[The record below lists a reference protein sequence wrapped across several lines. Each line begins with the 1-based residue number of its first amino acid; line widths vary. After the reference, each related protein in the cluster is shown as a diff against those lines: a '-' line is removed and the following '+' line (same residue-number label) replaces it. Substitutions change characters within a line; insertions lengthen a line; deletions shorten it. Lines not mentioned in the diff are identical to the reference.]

1 MATLKQL
8 RTRVS
13 SITNI
18 QRVTNAMYMVAAAKM
33 RRAQDAIESARPY
46 AEQLDLTLK
55 RLQGS
60 VDSDSHPLFQERP
73 AKRLAAV
80 VVTADRGLCG
90 GFNGNV
96 GRRARVELESYD
108 GKDVD
113 LNLTTVGRKGRDF
126 LRNRGFDADTH
137 HADVFRDLNF
147 GQASGIAQQLTSD
160 FAEGKVDRVL
170 LIYSQYHSVANQV
183 PVVEQLL
190 PIQSDST
197 DDSARAGNYLF
208 EPEPDQLLE
217 ALVPRHV
224 NFQVWSALLATNA
237 GFFAAQMTA
246 MDNATK
252 NAGDLVDELTR
263 EMNKERQSSITL
275 ELMDIIGGAEAVA

>member
-1 MATLKQL
+1 MTAPESRPATRLLLVTGLSGAGKSVTLKVLEDLGYEAIDNLPLRLVHNLVRDAEDAAPALALGLGL
-8 RTRVS
+8 RT
-13 SITNI
+13 
-18 QRVTNAMYMVAAAKM
+18 
-33 RRAQDAIESARPY
+33 
-46 AEQLDLTLK
+46 
-55 RLQGS
+55 
-60 VDSDSHPLFQERP
+60 
-73 AKRLAAV
+73 
-80 VVTADRGLCG
+80 
-90 GFNGNV
+90 
-96 GRRARVELESYD
+96 
-108 GKDVD
+108 
-113 LNLTTVGRKGRDF
+113 
-126 LRNRGFDADTH
+126 RGFDADTH